1 MLGKIIGGAFKAIGL
16 KKLAPIVSMGVNLFT
31 GNVAGLAMDVMGLMS
46 SIKGLGFMNRLAQF
60 APLGNFGKFDAF
72 ASLGR
77 LDRLSDALK
86 PERLRDITRDF
97 SRLADAAK
105 EFRTSAKRI
114 QDMMAV
120 LEETFDNQLI
130 IRNARDHAYYSGSS
144 RLNA

>member
-31 GNVAGLAMDVMGLMS
+31 GNIAGLAMDVMGLMS
-46 SIKGLGFMNRLAQF
+46 NIKGLGFMGRLAQF
-60 APLGNFGKFDAF
+60 APLGNFGKFNAF
-72 ASLGR
+72 TSLGS
-77 LDRLSDALK
+77 LSRLSDALK
-86 PERLRDITRDF
+86 PGRLREIARDL

-105 EFRTSAKRI
+105 EFKASAKKV

-120 LEETFDNQLI
+120 LQETLDNQLI
-130 IRNARDHAYYSGSS
+130 IRNARDRAYYSGTA